1 MSSMSALDVIL
12 VSKTRA
18 DIFRLLFGLSSEPLY
33 LREIERRSGVTVR
46 ILQQELKSLAA
57 AGLVLC
63 ERDGNRTY
71 YEPNKN
77 HPLYNDLRNIVLK
90 TSGLGD
96 VLREAM
102 QSDQIRWAFIFG
114 SVARGEAG
122 AGSDVDLM
130 VIGSLGL
137 RKLSGLL
144 AGVSEKIGREINP
157 HVFSMDEFRQKARE
171 EDHFVSSVLD
181 SPLMFVLGDE
191 NEFRAMVQ

>member
-1 MSSMSALDVIL
+1 MSALDTIL

-18 DIFRLLFGLSSEPLY
+18 DIFRLLFGLSSKPLY
-33 LREIERRSGVTVR
+33 LREMERLAGVTVR
-46 ILQQELKSLAA
+46 ILQQELKALTA
-57 AGLVLC
+57 AGLIVC
-63 ERDGNRTY
+63 RKDGNRTY
-71 YEPNKN
+71 YEPNKS

-96 VLREAM
+96 VLRAAL
-102 QSDQIRWAFIFG
+102 QSDLIDYAFVFG
-114 SVARGEAG
+114 SVARGEEG
-122 AGSDVDLM
+122 AESDVDLM

-144 AGVSEKIGREINP
+144 SGVNETVGREINP
-157 HVFSMDEFRQKARE
+157 HVFSAKEFRQKMQE
-171 EDHFVSSVLD
+171 KDHFVSSVLD

>member
-1 MSSMSALDVIL
+1 MSALDVIL

-18 DIFRLLFGLSSEPLY
+18 DIFRLLFGLSSKPRY
-33 LREIERRSGVTVR
+33 LREIERLSGVTVR
-46 ILQQELKSLAA
+46 TLQQELKALTA
-57 AGLVLC
+57 AGLVIC
-63 ERDGNRTY
+63 RKDGNRTY

-77 HPLYNDLRNIVLK
+77 HPLYNELHSMVLK
-90 TSGLGD
+90 TSGLVD
-96 VLREAM
+96 VLKESL
-102 QSDQIRWAFIFG
+102 QSAGIQWAFVFG

-144 AGVSEKIGREINP
+144 SGVSGKIGREINP
-157 HVFSMDEFRQKARE
+157 HVFSAGEFRQKVQE
-171 EDHFVSSVLD
+171 GDHFVSSVLN
-181 SPLMFVLGDE
+181 SPLMFALGDE

>member
-1 MSSMSALDVIL
+1 MGALDVIL

-18 DIFRLLFGLSSEPLY
+18 DIFRLLFGLSSKPRY
-33 LREIERRSGVTVR
+33 LREIERLSGVTVR

-63 ERDGNRTY
+63 RKDGNRTY
-71 YEPNKN
+71 YEPNKS
-77 HPLYNDLRNIVLK
+77 HPLYSDLRNIVLK

-96 VLREAM
+96 VLHEVL
-102 QSDQIRWAFIFG
+102 QSDAIQWAFIFG
-114 SVARGEAG
+114 SVARGGEG
-122 AGSDVDLM
+122 AESDIDLM

-144 AGVSEKIGREINP
+144 SGVSEKIGREINP
-157 HVFSMDEFRQKARE
+157 HVFLAEEFLKRVQE

>member
-1 MSSMSALDVIL
+1 MSALDVIL

-18 DIFRLLFGLSSEPLY
+18 DVFRLLFGLSSKPRY
-33 LREIERRSGVTVR
+33 LREMERLSGVTVR
-46 ILQQELKSLAA
+46 VLQQELKSLTA
-57 AGLVLC
+57 AGLVIC
-63 ERDGNRTY
+63 RKDGNRTY

-77 HPLYNDLRNIVLK
+77 HPLYNELHSMVLK

-96 VLREAM
+96 VLREALKSGGI
-102 QSDQIRWAFIFG
+102 QWAFVFG

-144 AGVSEKIGREINP
+144 SGVSEKVGREINP
-157 HVFSMDEFRQKARE
+157 HLFAADEFRQKIEGR
-171 EDHFVSSVLD
+171 DHFVSSVLN

>member
-1 MSSMSALDVIL
+1 MSALDVIL

-18 DIFRLLFGLSSEPLY
+18 DIFRLLFGLSSKPRY
-33 LREIERRSGVTVR
+33 LREIERLAGVTVR

-57 AGLVLC
+57 AGLVVC
-63 ERDGNRTY
+63 RKDGNRTY
-71 YEPNKN
+71 YEPNKS
-77 HPLYNDLRNIVLK
+77 HPLYSDLRNIVLK

-96 VLREAM
+96 VLHEVL
-102 QSDQIRWAFIFG
+102 QSDAIQWAFIFG
-114 SVARGEAG
+114 SVARGGEG
-122 AGSDVDLM
+122 AESDIDLM

-144 AGVSEKIGREINP
+144 SGVSEKIGREINP
-157 HVFSMDEFRQKARE
+157 HVFLIEEFLKKVQE

-181 SPLMFVLGDE
+181 SPLLFIVGDE